1 MSHLTQ
7 PAAASHNS
15 QLGNHLGN
23 VLLTALGPL
32 FWGSTYLV
40 TTQWLPADRP
50 LLLALMRALP
60 VGLLLLLLTRKLPN
74 GVWLWRSFLLGFAN
88 FTGFFPLL
96 FLAAYRLPGGV
107 AAMLGALQPLV
118 VIFLAQYLL
127 KTRVQAWALAM
138 GVLGLLGVSLVVLRA
153 SAQLDVVGVLA
164 ASLAVFLMALATVLV
179 KKWGIPTTPLNFAAW
194 QLTGGGLLLLPLA
207 LVFEGSPP
215 VFTTEHWLGLLYL
228 DFFNTAL
235 AYMLW
240 FRGISLLPTVV
251 PAFLALLSPVM
262 AVILGWL
269 VLGQAF
275 TMVQLLGMLLIL
287 TAIVV
292 AQALERG

>member
-1 MSHLTQ
+1 MSDFSKTAK
-7 PAAASHNS
+7 PTASS
-15 QLGNHLGN
+15 HLGN

-50 LLLALMRALP
+50 LFLALMRALP
-60 VGLLLLLLTRKLPN
+60 VGLLLLLLTRKLPSR
-74 GVWLWRSFLLGFAN
+74 VWLWRSFLLGFAN
-88 FTGFFPLL
+88 FAAFFPLL
-96 FLAAYRLPGGV
+96 FVAAYRLPGGV
-107 AAMLGALQPLV
+107 AAMVGALQPLIV
-118 VIFLAQYLL
+118 LFLAQYLL

-138 GVLGLLGVSLVVLRA
+138 GVLGVLGVSLVVLRA

-164 ASLAVFLMALATVLV
+164 ASLAVVLMASATVLV
-179 KKWGIPTTPLNFAAW
+179 KKWGLPTTPLNFTAW
-194 QLTGGGLLLLPLA
+194 QLTAGGLLLLPLTL
-207 LVFEGSPP
+207 LVEGLPP
-215 VFTTEHWLGLLYL
+215 ILSTRHWLGFLYL
-228 DFFNTAL
+228 DLFNTAL

-240 FRGISLLPTVV
+240 FRGIAHLPASS

-275 TMVQLLGMLLIL
+275 TLVQLLGTLLIL
-287 TAIVV
+287 TAIIV
-292 AQALERG
+292 AQVLQRR